1 MAPSVAAPALDSPSR
16 PAVDRRG
23 AAKPAEPRPAAKP
36 AEPPTAAKPAEP
48 PTAAKPAEPPTAA
61 KPAEPRPAAKPAEPD
76 PPAAADPDAFL
87 RSLYA
92 EHSASL
98 RVQVGRILS
107 DPHQAED
114 VVQETMLR
122 AWRKSDTLSP
132 DRGSIGGWLYTVARN
147 IARDRIRA
155 RQARPTEV
163 EEAYSGAAAWSVAD
177 HADETVDAVFVA
189 RALAVLSPNHRAV
202 LREVYFADRT
212 CGEAAKVLGIPEGT
226 VKSRLYYALRRL
238 RLAIE
243 EERI

>member
-1 MAPSVAAPALDSPSR
+1 MAPSVAAPVLDSPSR

-36 AEPPTAAKPAEP
+36 AEPRP
-48 PTAAKPAEPPTAA
+48 AA
-61 KPAEPRPAAKPAEPD
+61 KPAEPRPAAKLAEPD
-76 PPAAADPDAFL
+76 RQAATDPDAFL

-98 RVQVGRILS
+98 RAQVGRILS

-132 DRGSIGGWLYTVARN
+132 NRGSIGGWLYTVARN
-147 IARDRIRA
+147 IALDRIRA
-155 RQARPTEV
+155 RQARPAEV
-163 EEAYSGAAAWSVAD
+163 DEAFSGAAAWSVTD

-189 RALAVLSPNHRAV
+189 RALAVLSPKHRAV

-212 CGEAAKVLGIPEGT
+212 CSEAAKVLGIPEGT

>member
-1 MAPSVAAPALDSPSR
+1 
-16 PAVDRRG
+16 
-23 AAKPAEPRPAAKP
+23 
-36 AEPPTAAKPAEP
+36 
-48 PTAAKPAEPPTAA
+48 
-61 KPAEPRPAAKPAEPD
+61 
-76 PPAAADPDAFL
+76 
-87 RSLYA
+87 
-92 EHSASL
+92 
-98 RVQVGRILS
+98 
-107 DPHQAED
+107 
-114 VVQETMLR
+114 MLR

-147 IARDRIRA
+147 IALDRIRA

-163 EEAYSGAAAWSVAD
+163 DESYGSAAAWSVTD

-189 RALAVLSPNHRAV
+189 RVLAVLSPNHRAV
-202 LREVYFADRT
+202 LREVYYADRT